1 MIQGLIG
8 TKKGMTEFFND
19 DMVKI
24 VTTVVEA
31 GPCFVVS
38 KKTKDSDGYDAV
50 QLGFGDVKPQ
60 RLTRPMK
67 GHFAKAG
74 VNPTAKLR
82 EFSATVDDYEIG
94 DLVKV
99 DIFKVGDVLDV
110 TAKSK
115 GKGFAG
121 TIKRYNFS
129 RQPMSHGGMAHRRP
143 GSIGQAS
150 SPAKVW
156 KGLRMPGRMGGKNV
170 KVQGIKVVD
179 IDVERNLL
187 FVKGSV
193 PGPVGGTLFLQYT
206 SKGAKDASS

>member
-8 TKKGMTEFFND
+8 KKRGMTEFFND
-19 DMVKI
+19 DMVKV

-31 GPCFVVS
+31 GPCMVVS
-38 KKTKDSDGYDAV
+38 KKTKDSDGYDAI
-50 QLGFGDVKPQ
+50 QLGFEDVKPQ
-60 RLTRPMK
+60 RVTRPMK

-74 VNPTAKLR
+74 VNPTAKLK
-82 EFSATVDDYEIG
+82 EFSATVEDYEIG
-94 DLVKV
+94 DVVKV
-99 DIFKVGDVLDV
+99 DIFNVGDVLDV

-121 TIKRYNFS
+121 TIKRHNFS

-150 SPAKVW
+150 YPAKVW
-156 KGLRMPGRMGGKNV
+156 KGIKMPGRMGGKNV
-170 KVQGIKVVD
+170 TVQGVKVVD
-179 IDVERNLL
+179 IDVEKNLL

-193 PGPVGGTLFLQYT
+193 PGPVGGTVFLQHT

>member
-8 TKKGMTEFFND
+8 KKRGRTEFFND
-19 DMVKI
+19 DMVKV

-31 GPCFVVS
+31 GPCMVVS
-38 KKTKDSDGYDAV
+38 KKTKDSDGYDAI
-50 QLGFGDVKPQ
+50 QLGFEDVKPQ
-60 RLTRPMK
+60 RVTRPMK

-74 VNPTAKLR
+74 VNPTAKLK
-82 EFSATVDDYEIG
+82 EFSATVEDYEIG
-94 DLVKV
+94 DVVKV
-99 DIFKVGDVLDV
+99 DIFNVGDVLDV

-121 TIKRYNFS
+121 TIKRHNFS

-150 SPAKVW
+150 YPAKVW
-156 KGLRMPGRMGGKNV
+156 KGIKMPGRMGGKNV
-170 KVQGIKVVD
+170 TVQGVKVVD
-179 IDVERNLL
+179 IDVEKNLL

-193 PGPVGGTLFLQYT
+193 PGPVGGTVFLQHT

>member
-1 MIQGLIG
+1 
-8 TKKGMTEFFND
+8 MTEFFND

-50 QLGFGDVKPQ
+50 QLGFGEVKPQ

-74 VNPTAKLR
+74 VNPTRKLK
-82 EFSATVDDYEIG
+82 EFSATIDDYDLG
-94 DLVKV
+94 DVVKV
-99 DIFKVGDVLDV
+99 DVFKIGDVLDV
-110 TAKSK
+110 TSKSK

-150 SPAKVW
+150 YPAKVW
-156 KGLRMPGRMGGKNV
+156 KGQKMPGRMGGKNV
-170 KVQGIKVVD
+170 TVQGVKVVD

-187 FVKGSV
+187 FVKGDV
-193 PGPVGGTLFLQYT
+193 PGPVGGTVFLKQT
-206 SKGAKDASS
+206 SKGAKNASS

>member
-8 TKKGMTEFFND
+8 RKRGMTEFFND
-19 DMVKI
+19 DMIKV

-31 GPCFVVS
+31 GPCLVVS
-38 KKTKDSDGYDAV
+38 KKTKDLDGYNAV
-50 QLGFGDVKPQ
+50 QLGFENVKSQ

-74 VNPTAKLR
+74 VNPTAKLK
-82 EFSATVDDYEIG
+82 EFSAKVEDYEVG
-94 DLVKV
+94 DMVKV
-99 DIFKVGDVLDV
+99 DIFKVGDVLDI

-121 TIKRYNFS
+121 TIKRHNFS

-150 SPAKVW
+150 YPAKVW
-156 KGLRMPGRMGGKNV
+156 KGLKMPGRMGGKNV
-170 KVQGIKVVD
+170 TVQGVRVVD
-179 IDVERNLL
+179 IDIEKNLL
-187 FVKGSV
+187 FVKGSI
-193 PGPVGGTLFLQYT
+193 PGPVGGMVFLRHT
-206 SKGAKDASS
+206 SKGAKNASS

>member
-8 TKKGMTEFFND
+8 KKRGMTEFFND
-19 DMVKI
+19 DMVKVI
-24 VTTVVEA
+24 TTVVEV
-31 GPCFVVS
+31 GPCPVVS
-38 KKTKDSDGYDAV
+38 KKTKDSDGYDAI
-50 QLGFGDVKPQ
+50 QLGFEDVKPQ
-60 RLTRPMK
+60 RVTRPMK

-82 EFSATVDDYEIG
+82 EFSATVEDYNIG
-94 DLVKV
+94 DVVKV
-99 DIFKVGDVLDV
+99 DLFKVGDVLDI

-121 TIKRYNFS
+121 AIKRHNFA

-156 KGLRMPGRMGGKNV
+156 KGIKMPGRMGGKNV
-170 KVQGIKVVD
+170 TVQGVKVVD

-193 PGPVGGTLFLQYT
+193 PGPVGGTVFLRYT
-206 SKGAKDASS
+206 SKGAKNASS

>member
-8 TKKGMTEFFND
+8 RKRGMTEFFND
-19 DMVKI
+19 DMVKVI
-24 VTTVVEA
+24 TTVVEV
-31 GPCFVVS
+31 GPCPVVL
-38 KKTKDSDGYDAV
+38 KKTKDSDGYDAI
-50 QLGFGDVKPQ
+50 QLGFQDVKPQ
-60 RLTRPMK
+60 RVTRPMK

-82 EFSATVDDYEIG
+82 EFSATVEDYNVG
-94 DLVKV
+94 DVVKV
-99 DIFKVGDVLDV
+99 DVFKVGDVLDV

-121 TIKRYNFS
+121 TIKRHNFS
-129 RQPMSHGGMAHRRP
+129 RQPMSHGGMGNRRP

-156 KGLRMPGRMGGKNV
+156 KGIKMPGRMGGKNV
-170 KVQGIKVVD
+170 TVQGVKVVD

-193 PGPVGGTLFLQYT
+193 PGPVGGTVLLRYT
-206 SKGAKDASS
+206 SKGAKNASS

>member
-8 TKKGMTEFFND
+8 RKRGMTEFFND
-19 DMVKI
+19 DMVKVI
-24 VTTVVEA
+24 TTVVEA
-31 GPCFVVS
+31 GPCLVVS
-38 KKTKDSDGYDAV
+38 KKTKDTDGYDAI
-50 QLGFGDVKPQ
+50 QLGFEEIKPQ
-60 RLTRPMK
+60 RVTRPMK

-74 VNPTAKLR
+74 VNPTAKLK
-82 EFSATVDDYEIG
+82 EFSATVDDYDVG
-94 DLVKV
+94 DVVKV

-121 TIKRYNFS
+121 TIKRHNFS

-150 SPAKVW
+150 YPAKVW
-156 KGLRMPGRMGGKNV
+156 KGIKMPGRMGGKNV
-170 KVQGIKVVD
+170 TVQGVKVVD
-179 IDVERNLL
+179 IDIEKNLL

-193 PGPVGGTLFLQYT
+193 PGPVGGTVFLQHT

>member
-1 MIQGLIG
+1 MIQGIIG
-8 TKKGMTEFFND
+8 RKRGMTEFFND
-19 DMVKI
+19 DMVKV

-67 GHFAKAG
+67 GHFTKAG
-74 VNPTAKLR
+74 VNPSAKLK
-82 EFSATVDDYEIG
+82 EFSATVDDYEVG
-94 DLVKV
+94 DVVKV
-99 DIFKVGDVLDV
+99 DIFEVGDVLDV

-156 KGLRMPGRMGGKNV
+156 KGLKMPGRMGGKNV
-170 KVQGIKVVD
+170 TVQGVKVVD
-179 IDVERNLL
+179 IDVEKNLL

-193 PGPVGGTLFLQYT
+193 PGPVGGTVFLQHT

>member
-8 TKKGMTEFFND
+8 KKRGMTEFFND
-19 DMVKI
+19 DMVKV

-31 GPCFVVS
+31 GPCMVVS
-38 KKTKDSDGYDAV
+38 KKTKNSDGYDAV
-50 QLGFGDVKPQ
+50 QLGFEDVKPQ
-60 RLTRPMK
+60 RVTRPMG

-74 VNPTAKLR
+74 VNPTAKLK
-82 EFSATVDDYEIG
+82 EFSATVEDYEIG
-94 DLVKV
+94 DVIKV
-99 DIFKVGDVLDV
+99 DVFKVGDVLDV

-121 TIKRYNFS
+121 TIKRHNFS

-150 SPAKVW
+150 YPAKVW
-156 KGLRMPGRMGGKNV
+156 KGIKMPGRMGGKNV
-170 KVQGIKVVD
+170 TVQGVKVVD
-179 IDVERNLL
+179 IDVEKNLL

-193 PGPVGGTLFLQYT
+193 PGPVGGTVFLRHT
-206 SKGAKDASS
+206 SKGAKNAPG